1 MSTPR
6 SKLSWLDDEG
16 NTMDSVKLQEI
27 LAELTRAR
35 ITLGPGC
42 TGEAISVEQAVQLMG
57 VAQEAVA
64 RAIEMLR
71 EMVPPVP
78 GERSA

>member
-1 MSTPR
+1 
-6 SKLSWLDDEG
+6 
-16 NTMDSVKLQEI
+16 MDSVKLQEI
-27 LAELTRAR
+27 LAELIRAR
-35 ITLGPGC
+35 IALRPCC

-57 VAQEAVA
+57 VAHEAVA
-64 RAIEMLR
+64 RAIETLR

>member
-1 MSTPR
+1 MVTPR

-35 ITLGPGC
+35 IALGPGC

-57 VAQEAVA
+57 VAHEAVA

>member
-1 MSTPR
+1 MTQ
-6 SKLSWLDDEG
+6 G
-16 NTMDSVKLQEI
+16 NNLNSVKPQEI
-27 LAELTRAR
+27 LAKLIRAR
-35 ITLGPGC
+35 IALRPGC

-57 VAQEAVA
+57 DAHEEVA
-64 RAIEMLR
+64 RAIGMLR

>member
-1 MSTPR
+1 
-6 SKLSWLDDEG
+6 
-16 NTMDSVKLQEI
+16 MDSVKLQEI
-27 LAELTRAR
+27 LAELIRAR
-35 ITLGPGC
+35 TVLGPGC

-57 VAQEAVA
+57 VAHEAVA